1 MSKTVF
7 SHSALTIGLAACL
20 HPMLFSWSCYSFPSR
35 LFIILKL
42 AYSEMLVFV
51 QELSIKFD
59 FIDQIVLWSGGYSV
73 PLIDCLSQMYCVHM

>member
-1 MSKTVF
+1 MSKIVL
-7 SHSALTIGLAACL
+7 SHSALTTGLAACL
-20 HPMLFSWSCYSFPSR
+20 HPTLFSWSCYNFPSR

-59 FIDQIVLWSGGYSV
+59 FIDQIVLWSGGYGV
-73 PLIDCLSQMYCVHM
+73 PLIDCLLQMYCVHM